1 MVRQEIELILGN
13 AKCNMTMNDRSS
25 LPSSSYSH
33 VHPSFELFF
42 VWKGEVQIKTEDGT
56 YNIGEKQAALIAPA
70 CYHQTFTVSDTEK
83 FNLHFSLVR
92 TRRSGSED
100 VYAKLA
106 KAFSGIG
113 VYHITDAGD
122 IGDKIAVL
130 REIRTKEC
138 FCREER
144 LRAELTKLILSLYD
158 IMTMHSDIR
167 CTTDIKAASGMQ
179 YRYEIDTLL
188 AQNFAGDIDLDFLSK
203 SLYLSPKRVSV
214 LIKSLYGKSFREVRT
229 EMRIQVAKQL
239 LKESE
244 LTVNQIAQNVGY
256 SSTRGFLMAF
266 EAHTGCTPTEYRN
279 KNGK

>member
-1 MVRQEIELILGN
+1 MI
-13 AKCNMTMNDRSS
+13 MNDNSL
-25 LPSSSYSH
+25 LPSMAHSH

-100 VYAKLA
+100 VYAELA

-113 VYHITDAGD
+113 VYHIPNAGD

-158 IMTMHSDIR
+158 LMVMDSDR
-167 CTTDIKAASGMQ
+167 RQSADIKVSGGVQ

-188 AQNFAGDIDLDFLSK
+188 AQNFAKDIDLDFLAN

-239 LKESE
+239 LKESK
-244 LTVNQIAQNVGY
+244 LTVSQIAEKVGY
-256 SSTRGFLMAF
+256 STPRGFFMAF
-266 EAHTGCTPTEYRN
+266 ESLNGCTPTQYRN

>member
-1 MVRQEIELILGN
+1 MINQEIELILGN
-13 AKCNMTMNDRSS
+13 AKCNMIMNDNSL
-25 LPSSSYSH
+25 LPSMAHSH

-92 TRRSGSED
+92 TRRSSGED
-100 VYAKLA
+100 VYARLA

-113 VYHITDAGD
+113 VCHIPDAAN

-138 FCREER
+138 FCRDER

-158 IMTMHSDIR
+158 IMTMHNDIR
-167 CTTDIKAASGMQ
+167 CTEDIKATGGMQ

-188 AQNFAGDIDLDFLSK
+188 AQNFARDIDLEFLSK
-203 SLYLSPKRVSV
+203 ALYLSPKRVSV

-239 LKESE
+239 LRESE
-244 LTVNQIAQNVGY
+244 LTVSQIAEKVGY
-256 SSTRGFLMAF
+256 SSVRGFFMAF
-266 EAHTGCTPTEYRN
+266 DSLVGCTPTEYRN
-279 KNGK
+279 KV